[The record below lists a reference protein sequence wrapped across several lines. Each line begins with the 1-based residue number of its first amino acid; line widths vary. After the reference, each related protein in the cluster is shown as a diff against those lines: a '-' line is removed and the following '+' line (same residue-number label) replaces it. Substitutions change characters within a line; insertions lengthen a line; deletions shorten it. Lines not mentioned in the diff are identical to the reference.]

1 VIWLSQDWFPHRDKE
16 CKQLNDI
23 SYEQTKE
30 LKYKSLFY
38 FFRKKDSKEIAIFMI
53 KRKTKSTTY
62 SEQCHTFGTV
72 PKSNS
77 NIDIPIARS

>member
-1 VIWLSQDWFPHRDKE
+1 MRGHERVLGISILLK

-23 SYEQTKE
+23 SYERTKE

-53 KRKTKSTTY
+53 KRKTKSTTH
-62 SEQCHTFGTV
+62 SEQYQ
-72 PKSNS
+72 N
-77 NIDIPIARS
+77 PIAI